1 MLNNSGADYAAASAI
16 EIVCRR
22 HRDEWRL
29 LADGLRDSFN
39 WIGLGN
45 TPNWDD
51 HSGLY
56 GNWGT
61 IALPTAASDVEF
73 GQFFTRETRICTGP
87 GLLIVS
93 IWRRAAALR

>member
-1 MLNNSGADYAAASAI
+1 MPP
-16 EIVCRR
+16 
-22 HRDEWRL
+22 RL
-29 LADGLRDSFN
+29 LLRSCAVVLAMSGVCLPTACADSFN

-61 IALPTAASDVEF
+61 IALPTV
-73 GQFFTRETRICTGP
+73 GQRCGVRTVF
-87 GLLIVS
+87 
-93 IWRRAAALR
+93 